1 MSKLSR
7 KLQLFMQCSCIHVFS
22 ICSDRFNVFNRAKV
36 EKVGGAVDFMV
47 ELLWIGQLQFIVHC
61 C

>member
-1 MSKLSR
+1 
-7 KLQLFMQCSCIHVFS
+7 MQRSCIHVFS